1 MDADSPITEINAPA
15 KVDAEETQWQPGDE
29 GLVISCDDCAMQH
42 TSTCDDCMVS
52 FILNR
57 EPGDAIVIDAEEA
70 RALRMLTRVGLVPKP
85 RHVRRVG

>member
-1 MDADSPITEINAPA
+1 MDTMETDSESGECGGAG
-15 KVDAEETQWQPGDE
+15 K

-42 TSTCDDCMVS
+42 TQACEDCVVS

-57 EPGDAIVIDAEEA
+57 EPGDAVVFDAEEA
-70 RALRMLTRVGLVPKP
+70 RALRMLTRVGLVPRP